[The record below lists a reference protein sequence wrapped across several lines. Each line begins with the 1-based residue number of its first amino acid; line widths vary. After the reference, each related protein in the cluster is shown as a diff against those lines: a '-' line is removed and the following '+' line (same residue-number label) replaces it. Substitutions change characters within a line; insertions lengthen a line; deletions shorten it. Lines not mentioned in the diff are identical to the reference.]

1 MRNEYPVDI
10 NTGYEVMTVHNKAEA
25 DFAWRR
31 ICQYYIEMAER
42 LHRDQRKVA
51 SNG

>member
-10 NTGYEVMTVHNKAEA
+10 DTGYEVMTVHNKAEA

-31 ICQYYIEMAER
+31 IYQYYIEMADR
-42 LHRDQRKVA
+42 IHKDQRKVA

>member
-10 NTGYEVMTVHNKAEA
+10 DTGYEVMTVHNKAEA

-31 ICQYYIEMAER
+31 IYQYYIEMADRIRRE
-42 LHRDQRKVA
+42 QRKVA